1 MANRKLRKHGRR
13 FVHTRIV
20 GESVVVEVAASYMKE
35 SCSLLWLCDC
45 VEAYREILAMG
56 KQSARLYSMGFQCER
71 QGSEGDSADN
81 WSKVNL
87 ELEQCHPEVH
97 MATLG
102 KDNLLKH
109 LTKNM
114 VESVDV
120 YRVK

>member
-1 MANRKLRKHGRR
+1 M
-13 FVHTRIV
+13 
-20 GESVVVEVAASYMKE
+20 
-35 SCSLLWLCDC
+35 
-45 VEAYREILAMG
+45 
-56 KQSARLYSMGFQCER
+56 
-71 QGSEGDSADN
+71 
-81 WSKVNL
+81 NL

-120 YRVK
+120 NRVKSDSAKILCEP